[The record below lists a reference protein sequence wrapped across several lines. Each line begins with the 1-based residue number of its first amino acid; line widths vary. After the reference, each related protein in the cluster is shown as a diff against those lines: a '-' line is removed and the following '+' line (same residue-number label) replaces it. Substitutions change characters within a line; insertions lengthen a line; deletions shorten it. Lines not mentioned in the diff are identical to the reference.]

1 MDNPAPRS
9 FRILLWSLALA
20 GLIIDQASKY
30 IIFAALYHDGAG
42 GKVALIPGAFDLL
55 AQFTAERETGTDLTA
70 RLRTVGGDVLPR
82 VNQGALFGM
91 AQSNGHLANNFFA
104 VVSLL
109 AAAAITYWSTRRSLV
124 KDRWLCAALGLILA
138 GTLGNLY
145 DRLVFGGVRDFLHWH
160 YAVDWPVFNLADCC
174 LVCGAGLLLL
184 QALATRPA
192 PVPAPESAAPA
203 EAPGQSQVAQVN

>member
-9 FRILLWSLALA
+9 FRTLLWSLALF
-20 GLIIDQASKY
+20 GLVVDQASKY
-30 IIFAALYHDGAG
+30 VIFAALYHDGAG

-55 AQFTAERETGTDLTA
+55 TQFTGQREAGAGLAA
-70 RLRTVGGDVLPR
+70 RLRTVGGDIQPR

-91 AQSNGHLANNFFA
+91 FQNNGDLANGLFA

-109 AAAAITYWSTRRSLV
+109 AAAAIVYWSSRRSLA

-145 DRLVFGGVRDFLHWH
+145 DRLVFSGVRDFLHWH
-160 YAVDWPVFNLADCC
+160 YVVDWPVFNLADCC
-174 LVCGAGLLLL
+174 LVSGAGLLLL

-192 PVPAPESAAPA
+192 LAPVPEPAVPA
-203 EAPGQSQVAQVN
+203 EAPDQGQVAQVN